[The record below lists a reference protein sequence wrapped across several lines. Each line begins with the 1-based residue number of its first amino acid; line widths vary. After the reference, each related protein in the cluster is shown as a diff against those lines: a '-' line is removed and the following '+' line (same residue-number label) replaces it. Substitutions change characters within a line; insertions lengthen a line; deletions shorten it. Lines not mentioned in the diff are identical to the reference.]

1 MLSYHVKLVMEKI
14 KILLIDDHALIRDG
28 ICAMLKDEEEIEIVG
43 EAKNGQQGI
52 EKIMELQPHVAIMD
66 IMMPVMDGLEAA
78 KMITEKDLNTYVIF
92 LSMEVTEK
100 SIDEAIKAGASGY
113 LPKDSKKEVLVEAIK
128 AVNEG
133 RTYFS
138 KQISDVIF
146 DKFYKKSIKG
156 QKVQVSNNQITK
168 REVEVLR
175 LIATG
180 LSNSQIAEELF
191 ISIRTVDAHRNHIM
205 QKIDARSTADLVKY
219 AIKNEIID
227 F

>member
-1 MLSYHVKLVMEKI
+1 METI
-14 KILLIDDHALIRDG
+14 KIILVDDHALIRDG
-28 ICAMLKDEEEIEIVG
+28 ISAMLKDEEEIEILG
-43 EAKNGQQGI
+43 EATNGQEGI
-52 EKIMELQPHVAIMD
+52 EKIMELKPHVVIMD
-66 IMMPVMDGLEAA
+66 IMMPVMDGIEAT
-78 KMITEKDLNTYVIF
+78 KLITEKGLDTYVIF

-113 LPKDSKKEVLVEAIK
+113 LPKDTKKDILIEAIK
-128 AVNEG
+128 TVKAG

-146 DKFYKKSIKG
+146 DKFYKKSVKG
-156 QKVQVSNNQITK
+156 NKSTMADSQITK
-168 REVEVLR
+168 REIEVLR
-175 LIATG
+175 HIASG

>member
-1 MLSYHVKLVMEKI
+1 METT

-28 ICAMLKDEEEIEIVG
+28 ITAMLKDEEGIEILG
-43 EAKNGQQGI
+43 EAENGQEGI
-52 EKIMELQPHVAIMD
+52 TKIMELKPHVAIMD
-66 IMMPVMDGLEAA
+66 IMMPVMNGLEAT
-78 KMITEKDLNTYVIF
+78 KLITEKGLDTYVIF

-100 SIDEAIKAGASGY
+100 SIDEAIKSGASGY
-113 LPKDSKKEVLVEAIK
+113 LPKDSKKDVLIEAIK
-128 AVNEG
+128 TVREG

-146 DKFYKKSIKG
+146 DKFYKKSVKG
-156 QKVQVSNNQITK
+156 HKVPLSDNQITK

-175 LIATG
+175 LIASG